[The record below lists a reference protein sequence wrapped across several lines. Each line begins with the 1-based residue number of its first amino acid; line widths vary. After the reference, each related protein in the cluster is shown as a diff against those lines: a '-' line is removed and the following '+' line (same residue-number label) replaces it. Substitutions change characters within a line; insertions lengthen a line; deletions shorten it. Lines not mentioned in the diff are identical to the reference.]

1 MLLVKLPDKAKM
13 DKKCHILLK
22 INKEPVY
29 SKREDAFSSAKMF
42 ITNKQRHSSIFS
54 IKHVS

>member
-42 ITNKQRHSSIFS
+42 ITN
-54 IKHVS
+54 